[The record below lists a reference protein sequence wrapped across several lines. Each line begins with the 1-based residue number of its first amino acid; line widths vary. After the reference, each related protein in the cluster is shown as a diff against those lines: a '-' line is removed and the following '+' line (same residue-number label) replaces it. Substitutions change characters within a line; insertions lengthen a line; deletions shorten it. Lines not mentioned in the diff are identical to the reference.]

1 MTQRVPVG
9 ELYGACRA
17 RIVERLGTLDDDRW
31 RVPVP
36 ACPGWD
42 VQAVVAHLVGVV
54 EDSAAGELLGPPD
67 PSQTAREVERH
78 RDASPSALL
87 DRWTEVAPPFEAVV
101 SSASIWPAFFDVLS
115 HEHDLCSALGEVG
128 PRGDDVDLAA
138 KLLVRGVQ
146 LDRPLHVDTGDAVLV
161 STGGDGEPLV
171 LRTSAFEAF
180 RLRMGRRSRAQVLA
194 MDWSEDPAPWI
205 DSLFVFG
212 PAEGDLLE
220 P

>member
-1 MTQRVPVG
+1 MTQRVLVG

-17 RIVERLGTLDDDRW
+17 RITERLAGLDGDRW
-31 RVPVP
+31 HAPVP

-42 VQAVVAHLVGVV
+42 VHAVVAHMVGMV
-54 EDSAAGELLGPPD
+54 EDAAAGDLAGPPD
-67 PSQTAREVERH
+67 PAQTAREVERH
-78 RDASPSALL
+78 RDTAPSALL
-87 DRWTEVAPPFEAVV
+87 ERWTELAPPFEAVV

-115 HEHDLCSALGEVG
+115 HEHDLCSALGEAG

-194 MDWSEDPAPWI
+194 MDWSEDPTAWI
-205 DSLFVFG
+205 DSLFAFG
-212 PAEGDLLE
+212 PAEHDLVE
-220 P
+220 